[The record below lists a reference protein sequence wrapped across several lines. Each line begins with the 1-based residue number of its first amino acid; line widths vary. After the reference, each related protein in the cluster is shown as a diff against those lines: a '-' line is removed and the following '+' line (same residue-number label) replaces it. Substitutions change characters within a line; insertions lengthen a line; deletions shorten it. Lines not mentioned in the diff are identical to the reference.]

1 MAMWFGAPYNKWYV
15 GKINKVD
22 RRRTK
27 TENVIAEFND
37 EEYGKTLGH
46 VVVDKDTYGADKKW
60 CILKGIPIA
69 LDDDSDSD
77 SGSPPPEPDSEDEPI
92 GRPPNYSA

>member
-1 MAMWFGAPYNKWYV
+1 MPRQAPARFDVGQPMAMWFGAPYNKWYV

-60 CILKGIPIA
+60 CILKGIPI
-69 LDDDSDSD
+69 
-77 SGSPPPEPDSEDEPI
+77 
-92 GRPPNYSA
+92 